1 VRAGDILL
9 AIDGHEVRSAQDAL
23 AQLAN
28 HKPGVSV
35 QLRLQR
41 GLKVLELQCQ
51 VVERPSQI

>member
-1 VRAGDILL
+1 
-9 AIDGHEVRSAQDAL
+9 VRSAQDAL